1 MNRIELADLLDIYDD
16 FLLLYSFLM
25 VSYNDGHGEQLIMY
39 DDKLFQQ
46 HLPKNRLYPGS
57 MILEGALQSAAA
69 LIYLRYDQ
77 SFLPIIFSVN
87 TRLLKPVK
95 QNESTLL
102 THKVSVS
109 KDSRGLC
116 DVKAETYCGIDLIS
130 KYRFGYSLRPV
141 KS

>member
-16 FLLLYSFLM
+16 FLLLYSFSM

-95 QNESTLL
+95 QSESILL

>member
-16 FLLLYSFLM
+16 FLLLHSFLM

-77 SFLPIIFSVN
+77 SLLPIIFSVN

-116 DVKAETYCGIDLIS
+116 DVNAETYCGIDLIS

>member
-46 HLPKNRLYPGS
+46 HLPKTLYPGS

-77 SFLPIIFSVN
+77 SFCLLFS
-87 TRLLKPVK
+87 L
-95 QNESTLL
+95 
-102 THKVSVS
+102 
-109 KDSRGLC
+109 
-116 DVKAETYCGIDLIS
+116 
-130 KYRFGYSLRPV
+130 
-141 KS
+141 